1 MINEI
6 GFSTQI
12 KDLTVVITYASV
24 VKLKELVEA
33 IQKTDGGAMTFD
45 RILILSV
52 LKKTVYDGMNS
63 HLKLLNIILGTDFET
78 SDDNPVF

>member
-33 IQKTDGGAMTFD
+33 IQKTDG
-45 RILILSV
+45 V
-52 LKKTVYDGMNS
+52 L
-63 HLKLLNIILGTDFET
+63 
-78 SDDNPVF
+78 